1 MSRVQAVFFHIQTRP
16 ADQDPKPGPGLFT
29 KQIFFLGTWTH
40 PYWAPQVS
48 LCPTRFWHNL
58 RRKSRPNQKNWI
70 EAQKR
75 KKEKKENRTEQ
86 TLATEQN
93 SRPSTSMIQYQKKNF
108 EEKLNN
114 NT

>member
-58 RRKSRPNQKNWI
+58 RPNQKNWI
-70 EAQKR
+70 EDQKR
-75 KKEKKENRTEQ
+75 KKEKKENRTDFGYR
-86 TLATEQN
+86 TEQQTEYIN
-93 SRPSTSMIQYQKKNF
+93 DSTFNIKKKKI